1 VLPDGFGELP
11 AVLALDA
18 AEQPEQVALDPL
30 PGFRTGE
37 ATAYSLVQLPQR
49 FRPSGDHRRFGDP
62 VLRDH
67 DAPFSLLHQKGGSG
81 KI

>member
-1 VLPDGFGELP
+1 VLSDGLGHLP
-11 AVLALDA
+11 AVLALDP
-18 AEQPEQVALDPL
+18 PEQTEEVAAHAL